1 MKTMMKRI
9 TTVALIGAA
18 LLTAGCTQQQK
29 ERIKDEIREEVA
41 DARKEVNKTKQDL
54 GLATKSADKKNFDFK
69 DHGGEPFVVD
79 IEDYTKEN
87 TNFRTTV
94 WTGSS
99 LQMTLMS
106 IPVGGDIGAEIH
118 DDIEQF
124 VRIESGKGEV
134 YIGDTEETMQ
144 LYAVVGDDDIIMIP
158 RGKWHNIKNT
168 GDKPMKLYSLYSP
181 AEHAKGAIHVTMEE
195 GQATDH

>member
-1 MKTMMKRI
+1 MMKRI

-18 LLTAGCTQQQK
+18 LLTAGCTQQQRDK
-29 ERIKDEIREEVA
+29 AKAEMREEMTEAREEVNET
-41 DARKEVNKTKQDL
+41 RQDL
-54 GLATKSADKKNFDFK
+54 GLATKSVDKKNFDFK

-79 IEDYTKEN
+79 IEDYTDAN
-87 TNFRTTV
+87 QNFRTTV

-118 DDIEQF
+118 DDTEQF
-124 VRIESGKGEV
+124 IRIESGKGEV
-134 YIGDTEETMQ
+134 YFGDTEETMQ
-144 LYAVVGDDDIIMIP
+144 PYAKVGDDDIVLVP
-158 RGKWHNIKNT
+158 KGKWHNIKNI

-181 AEHAKGAIHVTMEE
+181 VEHAKGTIHVTMEE
-195 GQATDH
+195 GQAADH